1 MYSPSE
7 NDFAIGLAAIY
18 AVWILAILVH
28 RLYNRRY
35 PPPVQAVDNGAVG
48 ELTFGGR
55 STTTSLMYQDII
67 VQYEVEHL
75 DAVDGGH
82 DSTMVV

>member
-7 NDFAIGLAAIY
+7 NDIAIGLAVIY
-18 AVWILAILVH
+18 AVWIIAILVH

-48 ELTFGGR
+48 ELKFGG
-55 STTTSLMYQDII
+55 TTSMMYQDII